1 MEQRGNPTRV
11 LLVDDSVAV
20 LWGLAKL
27 IQGEYPRMTVIG
39 AVASADDALVYCDLE
54 PHVTLL
60 DIDLRGA
67 SSLGFIPEIRA
78 RSRGQVLVFSGV
90 RDVRVHGRALALG
103 AAAVIGKDAPGAMVL
118 RAIERA
124 RDSGAGSFV
133 PAR

>member
-103 AAAVIGKDAPGAMVL
+103 ATAVIGKDAPGAMVL

-124 RDSGAGSFV
+124 RDAGAGSFV